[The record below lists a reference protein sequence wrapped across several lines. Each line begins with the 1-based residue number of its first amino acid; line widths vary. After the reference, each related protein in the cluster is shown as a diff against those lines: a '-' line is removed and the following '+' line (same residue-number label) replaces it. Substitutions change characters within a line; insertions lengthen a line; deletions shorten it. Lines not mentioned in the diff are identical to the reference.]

1 MKLNFQSNKTQ
12 TVNIGNA
19 RNVSLLKTSSLD
31 ESRNIGL
38 GKSQRRRNKSASN
51 ISGPK
56 STLKGHKFSISS
68 RPQRNAIVASSN
80 NQTTADS
87 LHLSLNSVCS
97 LSERTREHQNCGSP
111 LDAVKNVTRVG
122 PLSTPGSSGTRNT
135 FESQQ
140 TEDFTNST
148 ASTLQS
154 SSNCNNCQIKGTI
167 ASDKTSI
174 NVKPELQLKNLK
186 EWTLCHL
193 NLAQEQQSIID
204 DKDKL
209 IAELRAENLA
219 LKTRLERMDRR
230 LVTKSTA
237 TTPSNTVTTGESP
250 LKQVNSTRKKF
261 NREATPDE
269 SSQSFVEDKHRT
281 RSSEKPVN
289 QNKLKL
295 GIKSAIEEN
304 LSCRRLHGKSSSLQT
319 RLLEVE
325 KDYYTCQVHEFE
337 ELHEETI
344 PNCRNAQSIEVPSFR
359 VQTYSNCYSLEGT
372 EDTEDLTYLKRHQ
385 RHESDEKKRKRW
397 DLQRQRERQVI
408 EKLKQNQHPKSAS
421 SAREVKV
428 EAIFPR
434 AESMEYIEVCD
445 TLPVSVFGHAVD
457 YLPPS
462 EFSLPWY
469 NPSKGTNPSARKRRR
484 RV

>member
-1 MKLNFQSNKTQ
+1 MIHSSRSGRDITVPPSLLGLRTPTTTRPNLQVEVQAITIGITGTTSTTTSTSCNKSGSLPQHANFRLGTNTSIAKDRDDITKPMKLNFQSNKTQ

-219 LKTRLERMDRR
+219 
-230 LVTKSTA
+230 V
-237 TTPSNTVTTGESP
+237 
-250 LKQVNSTRKKF
+250 
-261 NREATPDE
+261 
-269 SSQSFVEDKHRT
+269 
-281 RSSEKPVN
+281 
-289 QNKLKL
+289 
-295 GIKSAIEEN
+295 
-304 LSCRRLHGKSSSLQT
+304 
-319 RLLEVE
+319 
-325 KDYYTCQVHEFE
+325 
-337 ELHEETI
+337 
-344 PNCRNAQSIEVPSFR
+344 R
-359 VQTYSNCYSLEGT
+359 V
-372 EDTEDLTYLKRHQ
+372 
-385 RHESDEKKRKRW
+385 
-397 DLQRQRERQVI
+397 
-408 EKLKQNQHPKSAS
+408 
-421 SAREVKV
+421 
-428 EAIFPR
+428 
-434 AESMEYIEVCD
+434 
-445 TLPVSVFGHAVD
+445 
-457 YLPPS
+457 
-462 EFSLPWY
+462 
-469 NPSKGTNPSARKRRR
+469 
-484 RV
+484 